1 MPSPLKLTSFVMSCI
16 LISASIVALADDDDD
31 LNKKQSQNGSA
42 PKEADQ
48 NDDIELNAAQ
58 SSLINLQVEILNA
71 KTIDRVYVAPGEVT
85 VNADTAYLVSTSV
98 DATIEARHMSLG
110 DMVEKSQPLITLFS
124 ADVAAA
130 QAQYLVDQ
138 SEWERVKGLG
148 SKAVGQNRFVTAE
161 TQYKASYARLLA
173 FGLSE
178 RAILK
183 LKGDTSSLGQY
194 TLYASVAGRVLSDS
208 YQLGQ
213 RISAGEPLI
222 QISDG
227 QTFWVLAHLPS
238 VLHFSNPLNASAV
251 VNIEEANYP
260 AKIIQQAHSLD
271 ERTRTREV
279 RLLLED
285 TGDKLFPGQF
295 VDVTFTVSSE
305 KPVIAVPESALMRGS
320 DGDWT
325 IYIEESPGQFSPKE
339 VQLGQSYGDLQEIIG
354 VASGTR
360 VVIRGAFYLASE
372 LAKSNFADDD

>member
-1 MPSPLKLTSFVMSCI
+1 
-16 LISASIVALADDDDD
+16 
-31 LNKKQSQNGSA
+31 
-42 PKEADQ
+42 
-48 NDDIELNAAQ
+48 
-58 SSLINLQVEILNA
+58 
-71 KTIDRVYVAPGEVT
+71 
-85 VNADTAYLVSTSV
+85 
-98 DATIEARHMSLG
+98 
-110 DMVEKSQPLITLFS
+110 
-124 ADVAAA
+124 
-130 QAQYLVDQ
+130 
-138 SEWERVKGLG
+138 
-148 SKAVGQNRFVTAE
+148 
-161 TQYKASYARLLA
+161 
-173 FGLSE
+173 
-178 RAILK
+178 
-183 LKGDTSSLGQY
+183 LGQY